1 MRIEEERLD
10 IMQNLEFAV
19 ARFYRQHAE
28 MTDFAVLQ
36 TYETLLQ
43 VYSAEIT
50 GRSPKPVAA
59 DRLEAELLRDVKQ
72 MCEWRLGRSALA
84 PSHDEV
90 PACEPLDVPTL
101 ILCLKRL
108 VKSVNKW
115 TKHGG
120 RRGYLAFMSQFIP

>member
-72 MCEWRLGRSALA
+72 MCEWRVGRWGEA
-84 PSHDEV
+84 PWRLPTMKSQRV
-90 PACEPLDVPTL
+90 SPLMCPRSFCV
-101 ILCLKRL
+101 
-108 VKSVNKW
+108 S
-115 TKHGG
+115 
-120 RRGYLAFMSQFIP
+120 RGLSNR